1 LFNIDHV
8 KMDVNFAM
16 EESATNS
23 DLINIKSNLMK
34 MRQKNERK
42 KKNERRRKNQQ
53 KKKHTSSTN
62 LKDIHTS
69 NEEEIE
75 EDEDSISSKKSI
87 NHPTS

>member
-1 LFNIDHV
+1 
-8 KMDVNFAM
+8 MDVNFAM

-69 NEEEIE
+69 NKEEIE
-75 EDEDSISSKKSI
+75 EDEDSISISSKKSI